1 MEIYVLTLIVV
12 LIIIIYFISTN
23 NIIKGSILAGLL
35 INVITLGISAFKEY
49 RTELEIKRKNNKKK
63 GVRRD
68 ILLDTLNRK
77 TSTPDK
83 IKEIEAIYDNLPVGN
98 EFFTSKDSNTKENFG
113 NSKENFG
120 IRETYE
126 MMEDQKNVVNSD
138 MNRYDVETNGTFR
151 QNKIGLYP
159 NSFMKDKYSARH
171 YHGPIER
178 YDRETIYDDYV
189 LKAEKR
195 INEARQ
201 KQAELDKKQKEEEI
215 LKETKQAKA
224 LESFS
229 GRRGNRHMSERE
241 EFNPSTGRYNSRY
254 YGKLLDNDTKLSSTQ
269 SFSADAS
276 SLENLNYLTNQ
287 FNMGPDHYSFDTE
300 EIMDELYKSSEPDV
314 DTKLIRKKQHSSKMN
329 ERAIYGAVTKPMCI
343 FKESIRKEAEEMENL
358 HWYENE
364 NYYDY
369 NEGI

>member
-12 LIIIIYFISTN
+12 LIIVIYFISTN

-49 RTELEIKRKNNKKK
+49 RTEMDTKRKNNKKK

-77 TSTPDK
+77 TSNPDK
-83 IKEIEAIYDNLPVGN
+83 IKEIEALYDNLPVGN
-98 EFFTSKDSNTKENFG
+98 EFFGNKKENFG
-113 NSKENFG
+113 S
-120 IRETYE
+120 RETYE

-138 MNRYDVETNGTFR
+138 MNRYDEETNGEFR

-159 NSFMKDKYSARH
+159 NSFMKDKYHARH

-178 YDRETIYDDYV
+178 YDRDTIYDDYV
-189 LKAEKR
+189 SKAEER

-201 KQAELDKKQKEEEI
+201 RQAELEKKKKEDEI
-215 LKETKQAKA
+215 LKETKETKA

-229 GRRGNRHMSERE
+229 ARRGNRHMSERE
-241 EFNPSTGRYNSRY
+241 EFNPSTGKYNSRY
-254 YGKLLDNDTKLSSTQ
+254 YGKLLDDDSKLSSTQ
-269 SFSADAS
+269 SFSGDQS

-287 FNMGPDHYSFDTE
+287 FNMGPEHYSFDTE
-300 EIMDELYKSSEPDV
+300 EIMDELYKSSEPDL
-314 DTKLIRKKQHSSKMN
+314 DTKILRKNQHISKMN
-329 ERAIYGAVTKPMCI
+329 ERALYGAVTKPMCI